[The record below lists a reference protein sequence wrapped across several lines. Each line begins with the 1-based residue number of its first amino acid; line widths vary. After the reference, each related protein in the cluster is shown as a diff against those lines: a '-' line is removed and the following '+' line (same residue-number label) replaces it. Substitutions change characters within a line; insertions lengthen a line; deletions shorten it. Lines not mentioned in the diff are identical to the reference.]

1 MMLVSNVVGMGLL
14 LLLVSLLLVCLRG
27 GGEEGEVELG
37 QDLSCQLMEAG
48 LLG

>member
-1 MMLVSNVVGMGLL
+1 MMLISQVVG

-27 GGEEGEVELG
+27 GGKEGEVKLG

-48 LLG
+48 LLGQP